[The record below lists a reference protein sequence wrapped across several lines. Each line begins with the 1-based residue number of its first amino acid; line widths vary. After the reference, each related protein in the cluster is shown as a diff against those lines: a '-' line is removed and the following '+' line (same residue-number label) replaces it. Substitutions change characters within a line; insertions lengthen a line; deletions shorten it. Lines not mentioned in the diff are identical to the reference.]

1 MNFTL
6 EGVKAHFRKSGLFDY
21 YFLIISPACGVRKVL
36 FNRLRLIFSFPFFYF
51 YPFDVIY

>member
-6 EGVKAHFRKSGLFDY
+6 EGVKAHFRKEEKKIMLV
-21 YFLIISPACGVRKVL
+21 LIISPACGVRKVL